1 VRLSQDRFH
10 VIRVCF
16 VCLGNIC
23 RSPAAEALMAQLV
36 DDAGL
41 SDVIEVDSAGT
52 ARYHVGDRPDPR
64 TIAEARRRGVPIA
77 HRGRQ
82 LSRDELADWD
92 LVLVM
97 DRDNLRDVQ
106 RLAGDRPD
114 LGHVRLLRSF
124 DPDVAERSPDVPDPY
139 YGADA
144 DFAAMFDLIEPACR
158 GLLADLVE
166 RMVPEERAG

>member
-1 VRLSQDRFH
+1 
-10 VIRVCF
+10 
-16 VCLGNIC
+16 
-23 RSPAAEALMAQLV
+23 MAQLV
-36 DDAGL
+36 DEAGL
-41 SDVIEVDSAGT
+41 SGAIEVDSAGT
-52 ARYHVGDRPDPR
+52 ARYHVGDRPDAR
-64 TIAEARRRGVPIA
+64 TIAEARRRGVSIA

-82 LSRDELADWD
+82 LSRDELPEWD

-106 RLAGDRPD
+106 RLAGDRVD

-124 DPDVAERSPDVPDPY
+124 DPEVAERSPDVPDPY

>member
-1 VRLSQDRFH
+1 
-10 VIRVCF
+10 
-16 VCLGNIC
+16 
-23 RSPAAEALMAQLV
+23 MAQLV
-36 DDAGL
+36 ADAGL

-52 ARYHVGDRPDPR
+52 ARYHVGDRPDSR
-64 TIAEARRRGVPIA
+64 TLAEARRRGVPIA

-82 LSRDELADWD
+82 LSRRELADWD

-97 DRDNLRDVQ
+97 DRDNLRDVH
-106 RLAGDRPD
+106 RLAGERAD

-124 DPDVAERSPDVPDPY
+124 EPASSIPSPDVPDPY

-166 RMVPEERAG
+166 RMVPEERAV

>member
-1 VRLSQDRFH
+1 
-10 VIRVCF
+10 VCF

-23 RSPAAEALMAQLV
+23 RSPAAEAIMAQLV

-41 SDVIEVDSAGT
+41 SHVVEVDSAGT
-52 ARYHVGDRPDPR
+52 ARYHVGDRPDAR
-64 TIAEARRRGVPIA
+64 TVAEARRRGVPIA

-82 LSRDELADWD
+82 LSRDELAEWD

-97 DRDNLRDVQ
+97 DRDNLRDVH
-106 RLAGDRPD
+106 RLAGGRADV
-114 LGHVRLLRSF
+114 GHVRLLRSF
-124 DPDVAERSPDVPDPY
+124 DPDVADRAPDVPDPY

-144 DFAAMFDLIEPACR
+144 DFATMFDLLEPACR
-158 GLLADLVE
+158 GVLAALVE

>member
-1 VRLSQDRFH
+1 LTFLLERFAH
-10 VIRVCF
+10 SWLPV
-16 VCLGNIC
+16 
-23 RSPAAEALMAQLV
+23 
-36 DDAGL
+36 AG
-41 SDVIEVDSAGT
+41 
-52 ARYHVGDRPDPR
+52 Y
-64 TIAEARRRGVPIA
+64 
-77 HRGRQ
+77 
-82 LSRDELADWD
+82 

-106 RLAGDRPD
+106 RLAGDRTE

>member
-1 VRLSQDRFH
+1 
-10 VIRVCF
+10 
-16 VCLGNIC
+16 
-23 RSPAAEALMAQLV
+23 MAQLV

-106 RLAGDRPD
+106 RLAGDRTE

-124 DPDVAERSPDVPDPY
+124 DPTSPSARRTSPTPTT
-139 YGADA
+139 AP
-144 DFAAMFDLIEPACR
+144 MPTSLPCSI
-158 GLLADLVE
+158 
-166 RMVPEERAG
+166 

>member
-1 VRLSQDRFH
+1 
-10 VIRVCF
+10 
-16 VCLGNIC
+16 
-23 RSPAAEALMAQLV
+23 MAQLV

-52 ARYHVGDRPDPR
+52 ARYHVGDRPDAR
-64 TIAEARRRGVPIA
+64 TIAEARRRGLPIA

-82 LSRDELADWD
+82 LSHDELADWD

-97 DRDNLRDVQ
+97 DRDNLRDVH
-106 RLAGDRPD
+106 RLAGGRGDV
-114 LGHVRLLRSF
+114 GHVLLLRSF
-124 DPDVAERSPDVPDPY
+124 DPDVADRSPDVPDPY

-144 DFAAMFDLIEPACR
+144 DFATMFDLIEPACR
-158 GLLADLVE
+158 GLLAALVE

>member
-1 VRLSQDRFH
+1 V
-10 VIRVCF
+10 VRVCF

-23 RSPAAEALMAQLV
+23 RSPAAEAVMAQLV
-36 DDAGL
+36 DEAGL
-41 SDVIEVDSAGT
+41 SEMIEVDSAGT

-64 TIAEARRRGVPIA
+64 TVAAARRRGVPIA

-106 RLAGDRPD
+106 LLAGGRADV
-114 LGHVRLLRSF
+114 GHVRLLRSF
-124 DPDVAERSPDVPDPY
+124 DPDVADRAPDVPDPY

-166 RMVPEERAG
+166 RMVPEERTG